1 MERDQ
6 FHVET
11 ETVEEPATAEPAE
24 HPALRIH
31 FDGSH
36 DRLRQELSERLR
48 DDIAVEE
55 IDVSF
60 RHLSSDG
67 ESAEGILA
75 LSDRVTGRY
84 VLEVKTAVNL
94 VREFVQT
101 VRESADQM
109 SHDAR
114 YRVEIRAEGETVT
127 TFEKDLLLVY
137 DASGTLLRDASL
149 IPTGIE
155 L

>member
-11 ETVEEPATAEPAE
+11 ETGEEPATDEPLE
-24 HPALRIH
+24 HPVLRLH
-31 FDGSH
+31 FDGSR
-36 DRLRQELSERLR
+36 DRLRQGLSERLR

-55 IDVSF
+55 IDISF
-60 RHLSSDG
+60 RYLSSDG
-67 ESAEGILA
+67 ETAAGMLA

-84 VLEVKTAVNL
+84 VLEVKTAVDL
-94 VREFVQT
+94 VREFVQI
-101 VRESADQM
+101 VRDSADQM
-109 SHDAR
+109 GHDVR
-114 YRVEIRAEGETVT
+114 YRVAIRAEGETVT

>member
-11 ETVEEPATAEPAE
+11 ATIEETATDAPPEQPV
-24 HPALRIH
+24 LRIH
-31 FDGSH
+31 FDGPC
-36 DRLRQELSERLR
+36 DRLRQRLSQRLR
-48 DDIAVEE
+48 EDLTAEA

-60 RHLSSDG
+60 RHLPTD
-67 ESAEGILA
+67 EEPAEGILA
-75 LSDRVTGRY
+75 LSDRITGRY
-84 VLEVKTAVNL
+84 VLEVKTTVDP
-94 VREFVQT
+94 VREFVQI
-101 VRESADQM
+101 VRESADRTGNE
-109 SHDAR
+109 AR
-114 YRVEIRAEGETVT
+114 YRVEIRAGGETVT

-149 IPTGIE
+149 IPTDVE

>member
-11 ETVEEPATAEPAE
+11 ATVEESATDSPPEQPV
-24 HPALRIH
+24 LRIH
-31 FDGSH
+31 FDGPRDH
-36 DRLRQELSERLR
+36 LRQELSERLR
-48 DDIAVEE
+48 DDLTAKA

-60 RHLSSDG
+60 RHLPTD
-67 ESAEGILA
+67 EEPAEGILA
-75 LSDRVTGRY
+75 LSDRVTGRFI
-84 VLEVKTAVNL
+84 LEVKTAVDP

-101 VRESADQM
+101 VRESANRTGNE
-109 SHDAR
+109 AR
-114 YRVEIRAEGETVT
+114 YRVEIRADTETVT
-127 TFEKDLLLVY
+127 TFEKDLLVVY
-137 DASGTLLRDASL
+137 EPSGTLIRDASL